1 MRLRSLLTILTIL
14 AVSTLVVRADT
25 VVPFDF
31 NATLEG
37 LGGGTVSGIVDVDIT
52 KGLFTTVDFT
62 AIVGGVSHLFD
73 TPASNQGAV
82 PSPPTLYVGDFSDS
96 SGDAFQIALPPT
108 SLIGYTGSAVCSLGF
123 ACNPTDI
130 PTVFVEAKSDLGA
143 IATSGSLTPAAASTP
158 EPSTFAL
165 VGTGILGLAGAA
177 RRKFS
182 HTQEG
187 CIGGTAVLGRRLFFV

>member
-1 MRLRSLLTILTIL
+1 MRLSPTLAILTIL
-14 AVSTLVVRADT
+14 VSSTLAAHADT
-25 VVPFDF
+25 IVPFDL
-31 NATLEG
+31 NATLQG
-37 LGGGTVSGIVDVDIT
+37 LGGGTVSGIVNVDIT

-82 PSPPTLYVGDFSDS
+82 PSPPTLYVGDFTDS

-143 IATSGSLTPAAASTP
+143 IATSGSLTLAAASTP
-158 EPSTFAL
+158 EPSTFVL
-165 VGTGILGLAGAA
+165 LGTGILGVAVVT
-177 RRKFS
+177 RRKLSS
-182 HTQEG
+182 HSMQ
-187 CIGGTAVLGRRLFFV
+187 